1 MNPLKEPNHV
11 HTPQFAENSPCAART
26 IFPTP
31 KRSRSAEHK
40 VRMQSMRF
48 SPVTLTIKAGDSV
61 VFENRGPME
70 HTATSKD
77 KSWDTGNLRKG
88 KSATITFPNKGTH
101 KYDCRWHSAMQGTI
115 IVE

>member
-1 MNPLKEPNHV
+1 MFTRRNLLKTALMLPALSFLR
-11 HTPQFAENSPCAART
+11 PSDAEA
-26 IFPTP
+26 
-31 KRSRSAEHK
+31 AEHK

-61 VFENRGPME
+61 DFENRGPME
-70 HTATSKD
+70 HTATAKD

-88 KSATITFPNKGTH
+88 KSATITFPNKGTF